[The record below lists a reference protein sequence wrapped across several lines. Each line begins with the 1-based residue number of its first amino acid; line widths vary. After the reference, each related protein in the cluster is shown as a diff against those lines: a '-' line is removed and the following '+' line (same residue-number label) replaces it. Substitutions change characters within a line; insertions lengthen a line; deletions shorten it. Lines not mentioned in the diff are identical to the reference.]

1 MEFRTVVIFRE
12 KAGVGVHLPRARE
25 SFAGISLVHR
35 FCFCYIRIEL
45 AASESSEF

>member
-12 KAGVGVHLPRARE
+12 KAGVGVHLPRAGE
-25 SFAGISLVHR
+25 SFAGITLVHC
-35 FCFCYIRIEL
+35 FCFRIEL